1 MDGFKEFQGKDLDA
15 AIQDACLYYNAG
27 REKLEIEIIQDAK
40 SGIFGIVGAR
50 KARIRARRSHL
61 RDAVQSVL
69 GEIGSHIQPES
80 GSLASKDMSKTDTA
94 ENAAP
99 DLACRTREKESLLSD
114 AQPFAETQSRQKD
127 KALPKDRRSQ
137 GTARKKPDK
146 NSSRP
151 SQKKTDEESRHSE
164 YAALDESEYPA
175 AEEAVRQAVAMLLG
189 PLAESEPNVDT
200 SMQDGIVYCSVQGLG
215 DEAAIIIGRDGA
227 TLTALQYL
235 ASRISSRKLQKSV
248 RISLEVGTYRQ
259 RQEDDLRAMAKALS
273 EKVLSSGKP
282 VTTRPLNSSQRR
294 IIHLFLKGKEGIQTR
309 STGDGVLK
317 RVLIMCKKAKPAPK
331 ASPKEQI

>member
-69 GEIGSHIQPES
+69 GEIGSHVRTEAGSCNGNDMPE
-80 GSLASKDMSKTDTA
+80 TDTA
-94 ENAAP
+94 AAP
-99 DLACRTREKESLLSD
+99 LPDGRENTADISQPQADLSAK
-114 AQPFAETQSRQKD
+114 PQSGQKD
-127 KALPKDRRSQ
+127 KGPRRDKKPQ
-137 GTARKKPDK
+137 GTARKKPDRS
-146 NSSRP
+146 SSRP
-151 SQKKTDEESRHSE
+151 SRKKADEEEALSRQSE
-164 YAALDESEYPA
+164 YAALEEAEYPA
-175 AEEAVRQAVAMLLG
+175 AEEAARQAVAMLLG
-189 PLAESEPNVDT
+189 PLTDSEPVID
-200 SMQDGIVYCSVQGLG
+200 SCMQDGIVFCSVQGLG

-235 ASRISSRKLQKSV
+235 ASRICSRRLQKSV
-248 RISLEVGTYRQ
+248 HVSMEVGTYRQ
-259 RQEDDLRAMAKALS
+259 RQEEELQAMAKALS
-273 EKVLSSGKP
+273 EKVLSLGKP
-282 VTTRPLNSSQRR
+282 LTTRPLTSYQRR

-309 STGDGVLK
+309 STGDGMLK
-317 RVLIMCKKAKPAPK
+317 RVLIICKKAKPAPK
-331 ASPKEQI
+331 ASS

>member
-69 GEIGSHIQPES
+69 GEIGSHIRPDAES
-80 GSLASKDMSKTDTA
+80 STGKDMPDTA
-94 ENAAP
+94 VAPVQDDRENGADSGP
-99 DLACRTREKESLLSD
+99 
-114 AQPFAETQSRQKD
+114 AQADHSAEPQSGQKD
-127 KALPKDRRSQ
+127 KGPRREKKPQ
-137 GTARKKPDK
+137 GTARKKPEK
-146 NSSRP
+146 ASSRP
-151 SQKKTDEESRHSE
+151 SRKKTDEEALSRHSE
-164 YAALDESEYPA
+164 YAVLDEAEYPA
-175 AEEAVRQAVAMLLG
+175 AQEAARQAVAMLLG
-189 PLAESEPNVDT
+189 PLTDSEPVID
-200 SMQDGIVYCSVQGLG
+200 SCMQDGIVFCSVQGLG

-235 ASRISSRKLQKSV
+235 ASRICSRKLQKSV
-248 RISLEVGTYRQ
+248 FVSLEVGTYRQ
-259 RQEDDLRAMAKALS
+259 RQEEELQAMAKALS
-273 EKVLSSGKP
+273 EKVLSCGKP
-282 VTTRPLNSSQRR
+282 LTTRPLTSYQRR
-294 IIHLFLKGKEGIQTR
+294 IIHLFLKGKDGIQTR
-309 STGDGVLK
+309 STGDGMLK

-331 ASPKEQI
+331 ASS

>member
-50 KARIRARRSHL
+50 KARIRARRSHF

-69 GEIGSHIQPES
+69 GEIGSHIQPEADSCTGKEMPDTDAAAVQDGRKKGAESRLPQADHSAEPQS
-80 GSLASKDMSKTDTA
+80 G
-94 ENAAP
+94 
-99 DLACRTREKESLLSD
+99 
-114 AQPFAETQSRQKD
+114 QKD
-127 KALPKDRRSQ
+127 KGSRRDRKPQ
-137 GTARKKPDK
+137 GTAPKKPDRT
-146 NSSRP
+146 SSR
-151 SQKKTDEESRHSE
+151 SSRKKADEESLSRHSE
-164 YAALDESEYPA
+164 YAVLEEAEYPA
-175 AEEAVRQAVAMLLG
+175 AEEAARQAVAMLLD
-189 PLAESEPNVDT
+189 PLSEAEPVIDT
-200 SMQDGIVYCSVQGLG
+200 SMQDGIVFCSVQGLG

-259 RQEDDLRAMAKALS
+259 RQEEDLRAMAKALS

-282 VTTRPLNSSQRR
+282 MTTRPLSASQRR

-309 STGDGVLK
+309 STGDGELK

-331 ASPKEQI
+331 ASPKE